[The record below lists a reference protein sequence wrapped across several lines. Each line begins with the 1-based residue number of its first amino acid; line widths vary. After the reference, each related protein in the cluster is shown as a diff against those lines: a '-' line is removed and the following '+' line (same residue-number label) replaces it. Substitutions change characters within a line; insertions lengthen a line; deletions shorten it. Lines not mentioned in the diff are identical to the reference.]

1 MKYTIA
7 QFIPIILIFLLS
19 SYSKSFVRF
28 SSTILGKLLAVFIII
43 FYTFIDKLLGTFICL
58 LILFYYQSDIVEHML
73 NMNQIENMENNGDDN
88 NGDNNNDNDL
98 DYLDNYLADEGDKK
112 ERERMMNYADVYGN
126 DNILCSNDAIKEK
139 FRKNNCVNRELINK
153 GTPVNYEMTEHVF
166 PEIKFRKGFCNPCLN
181 TCEYSIIEQK
191 IETENNLLRK

>member
-19 SYSKSFVRF
+19 SYSKSVVRF
-28 SSTILGKLLAVFIII
+28 SSTILGKLLAVCIII

-73 NMNQIENMENNGDDN
+73 NMNQIENMENNGDDS
-88 NGDNNNDNDL
+88 NDN
-98 DYLDNYLADEGDKK
+98 DYLDNYLLDDGDKK
-112 ERERMMNYADVYGN
+112 KKERMMNYADVYGN
-126 DNILCSNDAIKEK
+126 DNILCSNDTIKERFK
-139 FRKNNCVNRELINK
+139 KNNCVNRELINK

-191 IETENNLLRK
+191 IETENNLIRK

>member
-28 SSTILGKLLAVFIII
+28 SSTILGKLLAVCIII

-73 NMNQIENMENNGDDN
+73 NMNQIENMENIVHEN

-98 DYLDNYLADEGDKK
+98 DYLDNYLVHEGDKK
-112 ERERMMNYADVYGN
+112 KKESMMNYADVYGN
-126 DNILCSNDAIKEK
+126 DNILCSNDANKEK
-139 FRKNNCVNRELINK
+139 FRKNNCVNRELMNK
-153 GTPVNYEMTEHVF
+153 GTSVNYEMTEHVF
-166 PEIKFRKGFCNPCLN
+166 PEIKFRRGFCNPCLN

-191 IETENNLLRK
+191 IETENNLIRK